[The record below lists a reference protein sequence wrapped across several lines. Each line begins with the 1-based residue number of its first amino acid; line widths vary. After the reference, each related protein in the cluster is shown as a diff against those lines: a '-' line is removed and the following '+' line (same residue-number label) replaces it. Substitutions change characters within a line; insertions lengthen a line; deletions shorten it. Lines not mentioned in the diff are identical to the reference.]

1 MSELLAISLPL
12 KGDVLCAGIPGPVS
26 VAGEKQCYHLVYMN
40 FLQFILTLRVMPDCF
55 PWKLKIYLIIEAYSY
70 KGKRQGKVLIP
81 LIQGPSFTE
90 PDFRALKDAHF
101 GCFV

>member
-1 MSELLAISLPL
+1 MLSFSVREFPTGYINIKSDARLLSME
-12 KGDVLCAGIPGPVS
+12 D
-26 VAGEKQCYHLVYMN
+26 EN
-40 FLQFILTLRVMPDCF
+40 
-55 PWKLKIYLIIEAYSY
+55 YLIIEYYSY
-70 KGKRQGKVLIP
+70 KGKRQGKVLMP

>member
-40 FLQFILTLRVMPDCF
+40 FLQFILTLRVMPDCS
-55 PWKLKIYLIIEAYSY
+55 PWKLKIEAYSY
-70 KGKRQGKVLIP
+70 KGKRQGKVLMP
-81 LIQGPSFTE
+81 LTQGPSFTE

>member
-12 KGDVLCAGIPGPVS
+12 KGDVLCAGTPGPVS
-26 VAGEKQCYHLVYMN
+26 VAGGKTVLSFSVHEFPTVYINIKSDARLLSMEAEN
-40 FLQFILTLRVMPDCF
+40 
-55 PWKLKIYLIIEAYSY
+55 YLIIEAYSY
-70 KGKRQGKVLIP
+70 KGKRQGKVLMP

>member
-26 VAGEKQCYHLVYMN
+26 VAGEKQCYHLVYTN

-55 PWKLKIYLIIEAYSY
+55 PWKLKILIIEAYSY
-70 KGKRQGKVLIP
+70 KGKRQGKVLMP

>member
-70 KGKRQGKVLIP
+70 KGKRQGKVLMP